1 MTVPRGFHILDK
13 GILNVVERLQCV
25 YRALRRVLGIGIF
38 PVYAVD
44 VTVMSASGKKLCDF
58 ATECWLEGRAVMSAI
73 GMADGSPRDKTI
85 LIPQEL

>member
-1 MTVPRGFHILDK
+1 MTVPRGFHMLYK

-44 VTVMSASGKKLCDF
+44 VTVMSASG
-58 ATECWLEGRAVMSAI
+58 EEVM
-73 GMADGSPRDKTI
+73 
-85 LIPQEL
+85 